1 MCAWMIDHFGQED
14 QKEFWI
20 PQLASMEKLA
30 SYCLTEPGIFMKL
43 FRLYLI
49 CSRHYLFR
57 RWWGRKSK
65 TELIYFQAAEAMQ
78 PLFLPQRNGMVNI
91 MYLMV
96 QR

>member
-1 MCAWMIDHFGQED
+1 MCAWMIDQFGQED

-49 CSRHYLFR
+49 CSRHCLFSR
-57 RWWGRKSK
+57 RQGRISK
-65 TELIYFQAAEAMQ
+65 TELIYFQVAEAMQ
-78 PLFLPQRNGMVNI
+78 LLFLLQRNGVVNI
-91 MYLMV
+91 MY
-96 QR
+96 